1 MNPLTQDNRYCK
13 QGEQIYLDAVV
24 EVEKGSKLKVEVEKE
39 TGIYRADRVV
49 RVPYMEAYGF
59 IPGTLAEDGDCLD
72 VFVVSNEA
80 ISSGMTVRVKVVD
93 AIHMLDKEEDGHLVA
108 DHKLIATVV
117 GETVDVDKPA
127 IESFLCNY
135 KDGTVVGYAN
145 IDQESMCRMIESC
158 MERAKS

>member
-1 MNPLTQDNRYCK
+1 MNPLKQDNHYCK

-49 RVPYMEAYGF
+49 REPYKAAYGF

-80 ISSGMTVRVKVVD
+80 ISSGMTVRVRVVD
-93 AIHMLDKEEDGHLVA
+93 AIHMFDKEDDGHLVP
-108 DHKLIATVV
+108 DHKLIATIV
-117 GETVDVDKPA
+117 GETVDVDKPGL
-127 IESFLCNY
+127 EDFLCNY

-145 IDQESMCRMIESC
+145 IDQESMCRMIEDC
-158 MERAKS
+158 IERTEN